1 MVFNL
6 CFFYES
12 ENVKT
17 NIKYV
22 GIFIIINKYLLKI
35 RITKY
40 KTVVDVIL
48 LIYYVPSNH
57 QFLMTSDE
65 PSD

>member
-40 KTVVDVIL
+40 KTVVAVIL
-48 LIYYVPSNH
+48 LIYYAPSNH